1 MNIIHLES
9 NDEDITKIIIKG
21 EKVELLS
28 LFTFLSGEL
37 IKRNITTADK
47 LKEYIDYSQ
56 LNEEELFEKCKE
68 KIDLFLESLKEGI

>member
-9 NDEDITKIIIKG
+9 NNEDITKFIMKG
-21 EKVELLS
+21 EKVELLY

-37 IKRNITTADK
+37 IKRNFTTADN
-47 LKEYIDYSQ
+47 LKKYIDYSQ
-56 LNEEELFEKCKE
+56 LSEEDLIEKCKE

>member
-9 NDEDITKIIIKG
+9 NDETITKIIIKG
-21 EKVELLS
+21 GRVELLS

-37 IKRNITTADK
+37 IKRNITTVDK

-56 LNEEELFEKCKE
+56 LSEEDLIEKCKE

>member
-9 NDEDITKIIIKG
+9 NNEDITKFIMKG
-21 EKVELLS
+21 EKVELLY
-28 LFTFLSGEL
+28 LFVFLSGEL

-56 LNEEELFEKCKE
+56 LSEEDLIE
-68 KIDLFLESLKEGI
+68 KIKKKLESLTDLFKEGI

>member
-9 NDEDITKIIIKG
+9 NKEDITKLIIKG